1 MPFSPIQVTREIID
15 GPGPEGRFLQG
26 DALHL
31 LAELK
36 ERYAGQVKLIY
47 LDPPFRTGERFEMR
61 VRVGEREWK
70 SGRGTLALE
79 AYRDPK
85 ELSAYLNL
93 MRRVLMASR
102 ELLREDGMLFLH
114 CDYRA
119 NAHLRLLAD
128 GIFGEENFL
137 NEIIWAYQSGG
148 RARNFFSRKHDVILF
163 YRKTKDY
170 DFNMDAVMAPRA
182 APRSSHMKRHVDPD
196 GRVYRSIRSGGKVYT
211 YYDDDPVAPS
221 DVWDDL
227 SHIQQRDPERTG
239 YDTQKPLALLDRI
252 VGCAAREGELVMD
265 LFAGSSTTLHAA
277 ARRGCPYVGVDLS
290 PLAPGI
296 ARRRLSEIS
305 RLELSLKPGPT
316 DGAAEACVQRG
327 VGLYSVQLTSFAA
340 PCPEG
345 REFPGFDL
353 VDGWAVG
360 YLEGETMRV
369 LAQSLRTNRAP
380 ALRTQLDVP
389 VYSGQLVLRVDDVYG
404 RSHYFRW
411 DGGDATELNNE
422 AL

>member
-1 MPFSPIQVTREIID
+1 MRVYCTEELHRSGGGGIFYLSKAEDAMGELLDRY
-15 GPGPEGRFLQG
+15 EGKVR
-26 DALHL
+26 
-31 LAELK
+31 
-36 ERYAGQVKLIY
+36 LIY

-61 VRVGEREWK
+61 VRVGEHEWK

-239 YDTQKPLALLDRI
+239 YDTQKPLALLKRI
-252 VGCAAREGELVMD
+252 ILSTTRKGDLVAD
-265 LFAGSSTTLHAA
+265 LFGGSGTTAVAA
-277 ARRGCPYVGVDLS
+277 AV
-290 PLAPGI
+290 
-296 ARRRLSEIS
+296 
-305 RLELSLKPGPT
+305 
-316 DGAAEACVQRG
+316 
-327 VGLYSVQLTSFAA
+327 
-340 PCPEG
+340 
-345 REFPGFDL
+345 
-353 VDGWAVG
+353 
-360 YLEGETMRV
+360 
-369 LAQSLRTNRAP
+369 
-380 ALRTQLDVP
+380 
-389 VYSGQLVLRVDDVYG
+389 
-404 RSHYFRW
+404 
-411 DGGDATELNNE
+411 
-422 AL
+422 